1 MPLCLAHIP
10 HDITFDLS
18 LKCLAFAESYKAHLH
33 LGLGKANSSSFEFSV
48 APTFRTT
55 LRLSCTASQV
65 PAGALGLRPFCP
77 SGGLAST
84 EPLPGQPGWG
94 RGRGPGGSWPYTEV
108 RSNQT
113 TLLWPQVLRWARG
126 VQSQAASLSHMVCVH
141 LGHPWECLTGAAM
154 RLDAGKTSRAIIVK
168 I

>member
-33 LGLGKANSSSFEFSV
+33 LGLEKANSSSFEFSV

-84 EPLPGQPGWG
+84 EPLPDQPGWG
-94 RGRGPGGSWPYTEV
+94 RGREPGGSWPYTEV
-108 RSNQT
+108 RSNHHT
-113 TLLWPQVLRWARG
+113 SVAPGAEMGPWGAEPGRFPQSHGVCAPRAPLGVFDRCSYEAR
-126 VQSQAASLSHMVCVH
+126 C
-141 LGHPWECLTGAAM
+141 WEN
-154 RLDAGKTSRAIIVK
+154 VK
-168 I
+168 GYYC